1 MTDGETEV
9 PRQPATLSRSQNFL
23 LLLLKGIPET
33 DLASYT
39 VHLIL
44 TLDCVSNSDSWFKV
58 QGSYEP
64 DLSFTNLVSASHFAS
79 YVLWEL
85 GQVTA
90 PFWASILSFVICLT
104 HVLSRLSK
112 TACFKSWYFLC
123 LINAD
128 FPPSPFLL
136 LASLVVQTEKNLPTM
151 QETWVQSLDQEDSL
165 EKEEATQPSILAWRI
180 PWSEEPG
187 GLQSMGSQSRTLT
200 EQLTFSLSNLL
211 PFSPSP
217 PSFPFPS
224 LLFSSFVLHIT
235 NDECEE
241 VEHRVLAQRK
251 FISNQ
256 ASVFTSVAR
265 KGGNTQM
272 SFPVLKELIEN
283 QSYKQGRENPTRS
296 MRYFQAF
303 KKCYS

>member
-1 MTDGETEV
+1 MLNKCWFPTFSLPPSGF
-9 PRQPATLSRSQNFL
+9 P
-23 LLLLKGIPET
+23 GG
-33 DLASYT
+33 
-39 VHLIL
+39 
-44 TLDCVSNSDSWFKV
+44 SDSK
-58 QGSYEP
+58 E
-64 DLSFTNLVSASHFAS
+64 SAYNAGDSS
-79 YVLWEL
+79 
-85 GQVTA
+85 
-90 PFWASILSFVICLT
+90 SIPRSGRFPGEGRGYPTQYSCLEN
-104 HVLSRLSK
+104 S
-112 TACFKSWYFLC
+112 
-123 LINAD
+123 
-128 FPPSPFLL
+128 
-136 LASLVVQTEKNLPTM
+136 
-151 QETWVQSLDQEDSL
+151 
-165 EKEEATQPSILAWRI
+165 
-180 PWSEEPG
+180 WSEEPG

-241 VEHRVLAQRK
+241 AEHRVLAQRK

-283 QSYKQGRENPTRS
+283 QSYIQGRENPTGS
-296 MRYFQAF
+296 TRYFQAL
-303 KKCYS
+303 KKFYT